1 MRFFGRPSRHRRRTS
16 VISTIVTSRYIQ
28 GLLRRAEARAGDVY
42 RAVRRRGKGFEKL
55 SAQRGKG
62 FEKVLTEGSIGFE
75 NRHQPSMI
83 VAMFSRHQ
91 IRLSA
96 IIDRFQAAAG
106 TVQMLKIVSRSE
118 DTRTLSKPKISCMWA
133 ARSWV

>member
-75 NRHQPSMI
+75 NRQWSRCRPSHRG
-83 VAMFSRHQ
+83 SEGCRHSTPTT
-91 IRLSA
+91 IPSST
-96 IIDRFQAAAG
+96 G
-106 TVQMLKIVSRSE
+106 
-118 DTRTLSKPKISCMWA
+118 
-133 ARSWV
+133 